1 MAGLFRY
8 FWGTQSK
15 QLTVLVATSGDTG
28 SAVANAFLDQDPNPP
43 IRVAILYPKD
53 KVSEIQRRQM
63 TTLGHNVTAYEVDGT
78 FDDCQALAKQAL
90 CDSELTRRY
99 PLTSANSINIA
110 RLLPQMFYYAYTTL
124 RFPKDSP
131 PLFSI
136 PSGNLG
142 NLTGGLL
149 AHLVGFRA
157 AHFVAA
163 CNANKTFPEFLV
175 TGEFLPQ
182 RSTETIS
189 NAMDVGNPSNFQRIS
204 DLFGDQKDRGYF
216 HTLLSGY
223 SASDQETAKMLR
235 KFHAEYGYI
244 LDPHTAVGACALVDY
259 VKKHSNIA
267 PQRVIVATAHPAKFA
282 QVVHQALGWSS
293 VNAESR
299 SIDVPQQLRE
309 LETKA
314 ERVIALDNSYAAL
327 QGVLE
332 SPGAGR

>member
-1 MAGLFRY
+1 
-8 FWGTQSK
+8 
-15 QLTVLVATSGDTG
+15 
-28 SAVANAFLDQDPNPP
+28 
-43 IRVAILYPKD
+43 
-53 KVSEIQRRQM
+53 
-63 TTLGHNVTAYEVDGT
+63 
-78 FDDCQALAKQAL
+78 
-90 CDSELTRRY
+90 
-99 PLTSANSINIA
+99 
-110 RLLPQMFYYAYTTL
+110 
-124 RFPKDSP
+124 
-131 PLFSI
+131 
-136 PSGNLG
+136 
-142 NLTGGLL
+142 
-149 AHLVGFRA
+149 
-157 AHFVAA
+157 
-163 CNANKTFPEFLV
+163 
-175 TGEFLPQ
+175 
-182 RSTETIS
+182 
-189 NAMDVGNPSNFQRIS
+189 
-204 DLFGDQKDRGYF
+204 
-216 HTLLSGY
+216 
-223 SASDQETAKMLR
+223 MLR